1 MIKVQF
7 TYGLFII
14 SFDIFIL
21 DSPMVGCRTSL
32 FGNEYCESCQF
43 PFTYNG
49 ETFYNCTRTGYHL
62 SWCSTKTFSNFE
74 HMTGFWGACTYDPN
88 AVRPFTT
95 NAPTNFTIPVIGNV
109 TNNAF
114 GNYTIQDLPI
124 PVIGNFTNT
133 VFGNHTIQDFLG
145 NSSRYD
151 YE

>member
-1 MIKVQF
+1 
-7 TYGLFII
+7 
-14 SFDIFIL
+14 
-21 DSPMVGCRTSL
+21 
-32 FGNEYCESCQF
+32 
-43 PFTYNG
+43 
-49 ETFYNCTRTGYHL
+49 
-62 SWCSTKTFSNFE
+62 
-74 HMTGFWGACTYDPN
+74 MTGFWGACTYDPN

-133 VFGNHTIQDFLG
+133 YVEDSDGDGILDINDDDDDGDGIPDHADDDDDGDGVPDVLDPDEDDADD
-145 NSSRYD
+145 D